1 MIDIRNIENIEAY
14 IDNNLQGKELEEF
27 ELLLEQDEDFADL
40 VENIKAGVYAIDA
53 IGHSEMKKKIKEIHR
68 NMKQKRSTKIPVL
81 FKIAAIFIG
90 IASIAILSWY
100 SFSAKHNYNSLFA
113 DNFEPYT
120 NLLTIKGETQ
130 AFDEQSLINNAM
142 YRYDLHDY
150 MKANESFKKL
160 LTYKKDNDTILFY
173 YGISKLG
180 AGEVD
185 DAIVLLNKLL
195 EKENSLFS
203 RFGHVKW
210 YLALAYLNDAGE
222 LQKAGKSEKEINDKL
237 SKSKKLLNEI
247 VAENGDFADD
257 ARKILKKIK

>member
-14 IDNNLQGKELEEF
+14 IDNNLEGKELEEF
-27 ELLLEQDEDFADL
+27 ELVLSQDDDFAEL
-40 VENIKAGVYAIDA
+40 VENIRAGIYAIDA
-53 IGHSEMKKKIKEIHR
+53 IGHSEKKVKEIHR
-68 NMKQKRSTKIPVL
+68 NMKQRNSTKIPYL

-100 SFSAKHNYNSLFA
+100 SFSAKHNYNNLFA

-142 YRYDLHDY
+142 YLYDLHDY

-160 LTYKKDNDTILFY
+160 LTYKKDNDTVLFY

-222 LQKAGKSEKEINDKL
+222 LQKVGKSEKEINEKL

-247 VAENGDFADD
+247 VAENGDFAKD
-257 ARKILKKIK
+257 ASKILKKIN

>member
-1 MIDIRNIENIEAY
+1 MIDIRNTDNIEAY
-14 IDNNLQGKELEEF
+14 IDNNLEGKELEEF
-27 ELLLEQDEDFADL
+27 EMLLEQDEEFAEI
-40 VENIKAGVYAIDA
+40 VSNIKAGIVAIEV
-53 IGHSEMKKKIKEIHR
+53 IGHNEMKKKIKKIHR
-68 NMKQKRSTKIPVL
+68 NMKQRNNTKIPYL
-81 FKIAAIFIG
+81 LKIAAIFVG

-100 SFSAKHNYNSLFA
+100 SFSAKHNYNNLFA

-130 AFDEQSLINNAM
+130 AYNEQSLINNAM
-142 YRYDLHDY
+142 YQYDLHDY
-150 MKANESFKKL
+150 TKANESFKKL
-160 LTYKKDNDTILFY
+160 LTYKKDNDTVLFY

-185 DAIVLLNKLL
+185 DAIVLLNRLL

-222 LQKAGKSEKEINDKL
+222 LQKAGKPEKEINEKL
-237 SKSKKLLNEI
+237 SKSKKLLKEI
-247 VAENGDFADD
+247 VADNDDFADD
-257 ARKILKKIK
+257 ARKILKKLN